1 MVQPVLSAMTD
12 SSVIAAFMAQARLPP
27 RFADLAARLHVPLAA
42 RIAQAAAGHDAPLL
56 VGLCAPQGAG
66 KSTLTAL
73 VTRLLRHRGMK
84 TANLSLDD
92 LYLTHAER
100 LGLGRTV
107 HPLLRTRGVPGT
119 HDIALGLEVLEAL
132 ARPGRVLL
140 PRFEKA
146 ADDRAQV
153 SDFEPFEGPA
163 RVILLEGWCVGAQ
176 AQPEAALAD
185 PVNALERDEDAA
197 GVWRGFAN
205 AALAGPYRALFDRID
220 LLVAMTAPDFAT
232 VRAWRGQQEQ
242 RLRQDLAAQGRD
254 PELAMDEKALDR
266 FVAHYQR
273 LTEWIARDLPP
284 RADIAIRLDADR
296 EPVEMRGL

>member
-1 MVQPVLSAMTD
+1 MASDSAE
-12 SSVIAAFMAQARLPP
+12 IAAFIAQAGLPP

-42 RIAQAAAGHDAPLL
+42 RIAQACAGRDTPLV

-73 VTRLLRHRGMK
+73 VARLLRGRGLK

-100 LGLGRTV
+100 VVLGRTV

-119 HDIALGLEVLEAL
+119 HDIALGLSVLDAL
-132 ARPGRVLL
+132 AHPGHVRL
-140 PRFEKA
+140 PRFDKA
-146 ADDRAQV
+146 ADDRAPV
-153 SDFEPFEGPA
+153 ADFEPFEGA
-163 RVILLEGWCVGAQ
+163 AGVVLLEGWCVGAR
-176 AQPEAALAD
+176 AQPEAALAE
-185 PVNALERDEDAA
+185 PVNALERDEDPA
-197 GVWRGFAN
+197 GVWRHHAN
-205 AALAGPYRALFDRID
+205 AALAGPYRKLFDRID
-220 LLVAMTAPDFAT
+220 LLVVMTAPDFPT

-242 RLRQDLAAQGRD
+242 RLRDDLIAQGRD
-254 PELAMDEKALDR
+254 PALAMDEAALDR
-266 FVAHYQR
+266 FLAHYQR

-296 EPVEMRGL
+296 GPVETRGL

>member
-1 MVQPVLSAMTD
+1 
-12 SSVIAAFMAQARLPP
+12 MAQAGLPP
-27 RFADLAARLHVPLAA
+27 RFAGLAAQLHIPLTA
-42 RIAQAAAGHDAPLL
+42 RIAQACAGRDTPLV

-73 VTRLLRHRGMK
+73 VTRLLRNRGLK

-100 LGLGRTV
+100 LALGRTV

-119 HDIALGLEVLEAL
+119 HDIPLGLSVLDAL
-132 ARPGRVLL
+132 TRPGRVLL
-140 PRFEKA
+140 PRFDKP
-146 ADDRAQV
+146 ADDRAPV
-153 SDFEPFEGPA
+153 ADFEPFEGPA
-163 RVILLEGWCVGAQ
+163 QVILLEGWCVGAR
-176 AQPEAALAD
+176 AQPEAALAE
-185 PVNALERDEDAA
+185 PVNALEREEDPA

-205 AALAGPYRALFDRID
+205 AAMAGPYRALFDRID
-220 LLVAMTAPDFAT
+220 LLVAMTAPDFPA

-242 RLRQDLAAQGRD
+242 RLRHALAAQGRD
-254 PELAMDEKALDR
+254 PQLAMDEAALDR

-296 EPVEMRGL
+296 EPVEMRGF

>member
-1 MVQPVLSAMTD
+1 MAPD
-12 SSVIAAFMAQARLPP
+12 SREVAAFMAQAGLPP
-27 RFADLAARLHVPLAA
+27 RFAGLADRLHIPLAT
-42 RIAQAAAGHDAPLL
+42 RIAQASAGRAAPLV

-73 VTRLLRHRGMK
+73 LTHLLRRRGLK

-100 LGLGRTV
+100 LVLGRTV

-119 HDIALGLEVLEAL
+119 HDIPLGLSVLDAL
-132 ARPGRVLL
+132 AHPGRRLL
-140 PRFEKA
+140 PRFDKA
-146 ADDRAQV
+146 ADDRAPV
-153 SDFEPFEGPA
+153 ADFEPFEGPA
-163 RVILLEGWCVGAQ
+163 QVILLEGWCVGAR
-176 AQPEAALAD
+176 AQPQAALD
-185 PVNALERDEDAA
+185 EPVNALERAEDPV

-220 LLVAMTAPDFAT
+220 LLVAMTAPDFLT

-242 RLRQDLAAQGRD
+242 RLRQDLAARGRD
-254 PELAMDEKALDR
+254 PALAMDEAALDR

-296 EPVEMRGL
+296 EPVEMRGF

>member
-1 MVQPVLSAMTD
+1 MALD
-12 SSVIAAFMAQARLPP
+12 SREVAAFMAQAGLPP
-27 RFADLAARLHVPLAA
+27 RFAGLADRLHIPLAA
-42 RIAQAAAGHDAPLL
+42 RIARACAGRDRPLV

-73 VTRLLRHRGMK
+73 VTRLLRRRGLK

-100 LGLGRTV
+100 LVLGRTV

-119 HDIALGLEVLEAL
+119 HDIPLGLGVLDAL
-132 ARPGRVLL
+132 AYPDRVLL
-140 PRFEKA
+140 PRFDKA
-146 ADDRAQV
+146 ADDRAPV
-153 SDFEPFEGPA
+153 ADFEPFEGPA
-163 RVILLEGWCVGAQ
+163 QVILLEGWCVGAR
-176 AQPEAALAD
+176 AQPEAALD
-185 PVNALERDEDAA
+185 EPVNALEREEDPA

-205 AALAGPYRALFDRID
+205 AALAGTYRALFDRID
-220 LLVAMTAPDFAT
+220 LLVALTAPDFAT

-242 RLRQDLAAQGRD
+242 RLRHDLTAQGRD
-254 PELAMDEKALDR
+254 PRLAMDEMALDR

-296 EPVEMRGL
+296 EPVEMRGF

>member
-1 MVQPVLSAMTD
+1 MAPD
-12 SSVIAAFMAQARLPP
+12 SREVAAFMAQAGLPP
-27 RFADLAARLHVPLAA
+27 RFAGLAARLHIPLTA
-42 RIAQAAAGHDAPLL
+42 RIAGACAGRDTPLV

-73 VTRLLRHRGMK
+73 VTRLLQRRGLK

-92 LYLTHAER
+92 LYLTQAER
-100 LGLGRTV
+100 LVLGRTV

-119 HDIALGLEVLEAL
+119 QDIALGLSVLDAL
-132 ARPGRVLL
+132 AHPGQVRL
-140 PRFEKA
+140 PRFDKA
-146 ADDRAQV
+146 ADDRAPAADV
-153 SDFEPFEGPA
+153 EPIEGPA
-163 RVILLEGWCVGAQ
+163 QVILLEGWCVGAR
-176 AQPEAALAD
+176 AQPEAALD
-185 PVNALERDEDAA
+185 EPVNALEREEDPA

-220 LLVAMTAPDFAT
+220 LLVVMTAPDFAT

-242 RLRQDLAAQGRD
+242 RLRHDLAAQGRD
-254 PELAMDEKALDR
+254 PRLAMNDMALDR

-273 LTEWIARDLPP
+273 LTEWIARDLPT